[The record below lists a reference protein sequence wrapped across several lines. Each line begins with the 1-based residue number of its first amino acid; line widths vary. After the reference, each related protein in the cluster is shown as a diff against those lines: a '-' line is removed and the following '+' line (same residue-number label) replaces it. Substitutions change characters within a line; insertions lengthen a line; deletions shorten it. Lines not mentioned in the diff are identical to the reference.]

1 MKPVVLL
8 KVTGWSPW
16 PTRKKTN
23 STSCHGND
31 SRSTMPMHRITTTN
45 LWLNIA
51 SSRRDGVAI
60 GPDFSPQEWF
70 YFNGKYRRHS
80 SLQQYRG

>member
-1 MKPVVLL
+1 MANTQKDEFDLV
-8 KVTGWSPW
+8 S
-16 PTRKKTN
+16 
-23 STSCHGND
+23 
-31 SRSTMPMHRITTTN
+31 RITTTN

-51 SSRRDGVAI
+51 SSRRDGVATRGSQGFATL

>member
-1 MKPVVLL
+1 
-8 KVTGWSPW
+8 
-16 PTRKKTN
+16 
-23 STSCHGND
+23 
-31 SRSTMPMHRITTTN
+31 MPMHRLTTTN

-51 SSRRDGVAI
+51 SSRRDGVATRGSQGFATL

-80 SLQQYRG
+80 SLQQYRGRSTGMVFHQPTRGWLPAKVQNSP